1 MGGLSKLNLTLAPFV
16 KTCGCL
22 SATFKASALKYCM
35 TCRNS
40 SEVGPRAIFP
50 AFVCMAGRPA
60 QPMSL
65 EAQSAYFTAWNGNCD
80 ASQVPSCSEIGCYFI
95 TICGLH
101 LTFHTPRYLKRQP
114 VKSLSCRQCLHEA
127 GQKQFGLPVSSHEAY
142 AWQTVRSLFRGHMLV
157 EISVLG
163 KRFAKADIWL
173 PFDQTGQVKLNLV
186 IQVDG
191 EGHTCYPMQGRS
203 VAEQQSRDASFN
215 AECWKRDLKLLRLHH
230 ADKREWPACVCYAIL
245 RCLCKPDVTF
255 RCWTSSYSQASIRSM
270 SGMLHGN

>member
-1 MGGLSKLNLTLAPFV
+1 MRYSQL
-16 KTCGCL
+16 L
-22 SATFKASALKYCM
+22 SAWQADQLSPCHWKHSQHTLQHGTAIAMHHKSQAAQKLGAISSQSVAS
-35 TCRNS
+35 TS
-40 SEVGPRAIFP
+40 HSIP
-50 AFVCMAGRPA
+50 
-60 QPMSL
+60 
-65 EAQSAYFTAWNGNCD
+65 
-80 ASQVPSCSEIGCYFI
+80 
-95 TICGLH
+95 
-101 LTFHTPRYLKRQP
+101 PRYLKRQP